1 MSQKTTRELMA
12 ESHAYA
18 EAPFASLVR
27 FDDTAAV
34 VTGGAAGIGRGIA
47 GRFAELG
54 AEVTLL
60 DLDPRVTETAA
71 ALAER
76 HGAKVDGRVVDVRR
90 SAGLDAVA
98 EEAAGRA
105 ERRLVW
111 VNAAGIYPSHLL
123 ADLGDEEWDA
133 VVGLDLTGS
142 FYGSRAAA
150 LAARRAGLA
159 GVVINISSVA
169 GFRTGR
175 PPGLTHY
182 ASAKHGVQGMT
193 KALAAELGPDGIRVN
208 CIAPGAVVTDTLE
221 AKFGPMDLEGGT
233 DYFSTRA
240 QEMPIRRPSLPD
252 DIARAACFL
261 ASDAAANITGVILPV
276 DAGHLAT

>member
-1 MSQKTTRELMA
+1 MKTTRELMRD
-12 ESHAYA
+12 SYAYA
-18 EAPFASLVR
+18 AAPFASLVR

-34 VTGGAAGIGRGIA
+34 ITGGAAGIGRGIA

-54 AEVTLL
+54 ASVTLL
-60 DLDPRVTETAA
+60 DIDPSVERAA
-71 ALAER
+71 AELGEHHA
-76 HGAKVDGRVVDVRR
+76 AAVDGRVVDVRR
-90 SAGLDAVA
+90 SADLDAVA
-98 EEAAGRA
+98 AEAAARSP
-105 ERRLVW
+105 RKLVW

-123 ADLGDEEWDA
+123 DALGDDEWDQ
-133 VVGLDLTGS
+133 VIGLDLTGS

-150 LAARRAGLA
+150 LAARKAGREA
-159 GVVINISSVA
+159 VIINISSVA

-221 AKFGPMDLEGGT
+221 AKFGAMDLDNGT

-276 DAGHLAT
+276 DAGHLTT

>member
-1 MSQKTTRELMA
+1 MKNTRELMQD
-12 ESHAYA
+12 SYSYA
-18 EAPFASLVR
+18 QSPFASLVR
-27 FDDTAAV
+27 FDDATAV

-47 GRFAELG
+47 SRLAELG
-54 AEVTLL
+54 AAVTLL
-60 DLDPRVTETAA
+60 DIDPRVEGAA
-71 ALAER
+71 SALAEER
-76 HGAKVDGRVVDVRR
+76 GAEVGWRVVDARR
-90 SAGLDAVA
+90 SADLDAVA
-98 EEAAGRA
+98 QEVASRTP
-105 ERRLVW
+105 RKLVW
-111 VNAAGIYPSHLL
+111 VNAAGIYPSHLI
-123 ADLGDEEWDA
+123 ADLDDDA
-133 VVGLDLTGS
+133 WEQVIGVDLTGS
-142 FYGSRAAA
+142 FYGTRSAA
-150 LAARRAGLA
+150 LAVREAGLEGA
-159 GVVINISSVA
+159 VINISSIA

-182 ASAKHGVQGMT
+182 AAAKHGVQGMT
-193 KALAAELGPDGIRVN
+193 KALACELGPDGIRVN

-221 AKFGPMDLEGGT
+221 SKFGPMDLDGGT

>member
-1 MSQKTTRELMA
+1 MKTTPELMA
-12 ESHAYA
+12 DSYAYA

-27 FDDTAAV
+27 FDDTVAV

-47 GRFAELG
+47 SRFAELG
-54 AEVTLL
+54 AAVVLL
-60 DLDPRVTETAA
+60 DVAPEVARTAV
-71 ALAER
+71 ALAQR
-76 HGAKVDGRVVDVRR
+76 HGAEVDGRVVDVRR
-90 SAGLDAVA
+90 SADLDDVA
-98 EEAAGRA
+98 REAAARTA
-105 ERRLVW
+105 RRLVW

-123 ADLGDEEWDA
+123 GDLGDAEWEA

-150 LAARRAGLA
+150 LAAREAGREA
-159 GVVINISSVA
+159 VIINISSVA

-221 AKFGPMDLEGGT
+221 AKFGPMDLETGS

-252 DIARAACFL
+252 DVARAACFL
-261 ASDAAANITGVILPV
+261 ASDAAANITGVVLPV

>member
-1 MSQKTTRELMA
+1 MKTTSELMRD
-12 ESHAYA
+12 SYAYA
-18 EAPFASLVR
+18 GAPFASLVR
-27 FDDTAAV
+27 FDDTATV

-54 AEVTLL
+54 ATVTLL
-60 DLDPRVTETAA
+60 DIDPSVEQAA
-71 ALAER
+71 AELSER
-76 HGAKVDGRVVDVRR
+76 YSAAVDGRVVDVRR
-90 SAGLDAVA
+90 SAELDAVA
-98 EEAAGRA
+98 EEAAARA
-105 ERRLVW
+105 PRKLVW
-111 VNAAGIYPSHLL
+111 VNAAGIYPSHLI
-123 ADLGDEEWDA
+123 AALGDDEWDQ

-150 LAARRAGLA
+150 LAARGAGRDA
-159 GVVINISSVA
+159 VIINISSVA

-221 AKFGPMDLEGGT
+221 AKFGAMDLEAGT

-276 DAGHLAT
+276 DAGHLTT

>member
-1 MSQKTTRELMA
+1 MKTTPELMA
-12 ESHAYA
+12 DSYAYA

-27 FDDTAAV
+27 FDDTVAV

-47 GRFAELG
+47 SRLAELG
-54 AEVTLL
+54 AAVVLL
-60 DLDPRVTETAA
+60 DVDPQVTGTAA
-71 ALAER
+71 ELAER
-76 HGAKVDGRVVDVRR
+76 HGAEVEGRLVDVRR
-90 SAGLDAVA
+90 SADLDAVA
-98 EEAAGRA
+98 RAAAARTP
-105 ERRLVW
+105 RKLVW

-123 ADLGDEEWDA
+123 GDLGDAEWDA

-150 LAARRAGLA
+150 LAAREAGREA
-159 GVVINISSVA
+159 VVINISSVA

-221 AKFGPMDLEGGT
+221 SKFGSMDLEAGT

-252 DIARAACFL
+252 DVARAACFL

-276 DAGHLAT
+276 DAGHLTT

>member
-1 MSQKTTRELMA
+1 MKTTPELMA
-12 ESHAYA
+12 DSYAYA

-27 FDDTAAV
+27 FDDTVAV

-47 GRFAELG
+47 GRLAELG
-54 AEVTLL
+54 AEVILL
-60 DLDPRVTETAA
+60 DLDPEVGRTATE
-71 ALAER
+71 LADQR
-76 HGAKVDGRVVDVRR
+76 GAKVEARVVDVRR
-90 SAGLDAVA
+90 SAELDAVA
-98 EEAAGRA
+98 REAADRTP
-105 ERRLVW
+105 RKLVW
-111 VNAAGIYPSHLL
+111 VNAAGVYPSHLL
-123 ADLGDEEWDA
+123 ADLGDEEWEH

-150 LAARRAGLA
+150 LAARESNRDA
-159 GVVINISSVA
+159 VIINISSVA

-175 PPGLTHY
+175 PPGITHY
-182 ASAKHGVQGMT
+182 ASAKHGVHGMT

-221 AKFGPMDLEGGT
+221 SKFGAMDLESGT

-252 DIARAACFL
+252 DVARAACFL

-276 DAGHLAT
+276 DAGHLTT